1 MKTEV
6 SCYEPINE
14 VSSFKK
20 SKKSVGNSREML
32 ARDKKMLGKD
42 NVRKELTGKV
52 SRSKKGSGVGIKQ
65 KRLLTQ

>member
-1 MKTEV
+1 
-6 SCYEPINE
+6 
-14 VSSFKK
+14 
-20 SKKSVGNSREML
+20 ML